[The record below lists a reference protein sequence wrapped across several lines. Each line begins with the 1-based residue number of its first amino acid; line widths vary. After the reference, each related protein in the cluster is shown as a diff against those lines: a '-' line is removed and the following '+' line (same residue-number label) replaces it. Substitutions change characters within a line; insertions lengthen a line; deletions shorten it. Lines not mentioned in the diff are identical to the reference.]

1 MVSSHHESRP
11 TEKPRTGRPHAGLA
25 GNALKWAPCVGGRI
39 RRELEDEA
47 LKSILSLL
55 AVAALA
61 IAFSPSAGAQSEI
74 TLLSP
79 DPIKATIDK
88 LVEGF
93 EAKTGSQVKVTYGT
107 GVSTR
112 KTVASGQ
119 ALDVS
124 LLFAPFAEA
133 LKTGNIVASSA
144 TVIARLRLAL
154 AVQKGAPKPD
164 ISTPEAV
171 KRTLLNAKSIISV
184 DPTQG
189 SVGGIA
195 LLALDK
201 LGITDQVKPKIK
213 WVQNGGLVQDS
224 VAKGETEIALGP
236 YLSDMRNPGLDVVGA
251 LPPGASTPVDIT
263 GFLSTSVKDSKA
275 AKALLAYLSSHE
287 VAPVYEAAKI
297 FPAH

>member
-1 MVSSHHESRP
+1 
-11 TEKPRTGRPHAGLA
+11 
-25 GNALKWAPCVGGRI
+25 
-39 RRELEDEA
+39 
-47 LKSILSLL
+47 
-55 AVAALA
+55 
-61 IAFSPSAGAQSEI
+61 
-74 TLLSP
+74 
-79 DPIKATIDK
+79 
-88 LVEGF
+88 
-93 EAKTGSQVKVTYGT
+93 
-107 GVSTR
+107 
-112 KTVASGQ
+112 
-119 ALDVS
+119 LDVS
-124 LLFAPFAEA
+124 LLFAPFPEA
-133 LKTGNIVASSA
+133 LKTGNIVPSSA

-171 KRTLLNAKSIISV
+171 KRTLLHAKSIISV

-201 LGITDQVKPKIK
+201 LGITDEVKPKIK

-251 LPPGASTPVDIT
+251 LPPGASVPVDIT
-263 GFLSTSVKDSKA
+263 GFLSTSVKDPKA

-287 VAPVYEAAKI
+287 VAPIYEAAKI

>member
-1 MVSSHHESRP
+1 M
-11 TEKPRTGRPHAGLA
+11 KYLA
-25 GNALKWAPCVGGRI
+25 SV
-39 RRELEDEA
+39 
-47 LKSILSLL
+47 
-55 AVAALA
+55 AVVVALA
-61 IAFSPSAGAQSEI
+61 LGVPSNARAQTEI

-79 DPIKATIDK
+79 NPIQAEIDK
-88 LVEGF
+88 LVADF
-93 EAKTGSQVKVTYGT
+93 QAKTGIHVKVTYGT

-133 LKTGNIVASSA
+133 LKTGNIVPGSA

-263 GFLSTSVKDSKA
+263 GFLSTSVKEPKA
-275 AKALLAYLSSHE
+275 ARALLAYLSSHE
-287 VAPVYEAAKI
+287 AAPLYEAAKI

>member
-1 MVSSHHESRP
+1 LEEETLKNLFSSLIMLVL
-11 TEKPRTGRPHAGLA
+11 ALGLA
-25 GNALKWAPCVGGRI
+25 
-39 RRELEDEA
+39 
-47 LKSILSLL
+47 S
-55 AVAALA
+55 
-61 IAFSPSAGAQSEI
+61 SARAQSEI

-79 DPIKATIDK
+79 DPIKATIEK
-88 LVEGF
+88 LVSDF
-93 EAKTGSQVKVTYGT
+93 EAKTGTQVKITYGT

-124 LLFAPFAEA
+124 LLFAPFPEA
-133 LKTGNIVASSA
+133 LKTGNIVPSSA

-164 ISTPEAV
+164 ISTPAAV
-171 KRTLLNAKSIISV
+171 KRTLLDAKSIISV

-195 LLALDK
+195 LLTLDK

-213 WVQNGGLVQDS
+213 WVQNGGLVQES

-236 YLSDMRNPGLDVVGA
+236 YVSDMRNPGLDVVGP
-251 LPPGASTPVDIT
+251 LPPDASTPVDIT
-263 GFLSTSVKDSKA
+263 GFLSTSVKDPKA
-275 AKALLAYLSSHE
+275 AKALLDYLSSHE
-287 VAPVYEAAKI
+287 AASAYEAAKI
-297 FPAH
+297 FPVH

>member
-1 MVSSHHESRP
+1 M
-11 TEKPRTGRPHAGLA
+11 
-25 GNALKWAPCVGGRI
+25 
-39 RRELEDEA
+39 
-47 LKSILSLL
+47 KSPLSLL

-61 IAFSPSAGAQSEI
+61 LTFSSNASAQSEI

-79 DPIKATIDK
+79 DPIKATIEK
-88 LVEGF
+88 LVGDF
-93 EAKTGSQVKVTYGT
+93 EAKSGTQVKISYGT

-112 KTVASGQ
+112 ATVASGQ

-124 LLFAPFAEA
+124 ILFAPFPEA
-133 LKTGNIVASSA
+133 LKTGNIVPGSA

-171 KRTLLNAKSIISV
+171 KRALLNAKSILSV
-184 DPTQG
+184 DPAQG

-195 LLALDK
+195 LATLEK

-213 WVQNGGLVQDS
+213 WVRTGIIVQES
-224 VAKGETEIALGP
+224 VANGEAEIALGP
-236 YLSDMRNPGLDVVGA
+236 SLSDMHNPGLDVAGA
-251 LPPGASTPVDIT
+251 LPPEASTPVDIT
-263 GFLSTSVKDSKA
+263 GFLSTSVKDPKA
-275 AKALLAYLSSHE
+275 AKALLDYLSSHE
-287 VAPVYEAAKI
+287 VASVYEAAKI

>member
-1 MVSSHHESRP
+1 LEEETLKYAIWLAAAVVLALGISS
-11 TEKPRTGRPHAGLA
+11 
-25 GNALKWAPCVGGRI
+25 NAC
-39 RRELEDEA
+39 
-47 LKSILSLL
+47 
-55 AVAALA
+55 
-61 IAFSPSAGAQSEI
+61 AQSEI

-79 DPIKATIDK
+79 DPIKGTIEK
-88 LVEGF
+88 LVGDF
-93 EAKTGSQVKVTYGT
+93 QVKTGTRVKITYGT

-124 LLFAPFAEA
+124 LLFAPFPEA
-133 LKTGNIVASSA
+133 LKTGNIVPSSA

-164 ISTPEAV
+164 ISTPAAV
-171 KRTLLNAKSIISV
+171 KRTLLDAKSIISV

-195 LLALDK
+195 LLTLDK

-213 WVQNGGLVQDS
+213 WVQNGGLVQES

-236 YLSDMRNPGLDVVGA
+236 YVSDMRNPGLDVVGP
-251 LPPGASTPVDIT
+251 LPAEASTPVDIT
-263 GFLSTSVKDSKA
+263 GFLSTSVKDPKA
-275 AKALLAYLSSHE
+275 ARALLDYLSSHE
-287 VAPVYEAAKI
+287 VAPVYKAAKI

>member
-1 MVSSHHESRP
+1 M
-11 TEKPRTGRPHAGLA
+11 K
-25 GNALKWAPCVGGRI
+25 
-39 RRELEDEA
+39 
-47 LKSILSLL
+47 SLL
-55 AVAALA
+55 SFLFVVAFALT
-61 IAFSPSAGAQSEI
+61 IPFSAGAQSEI

-93 EAKTGSQVKVTYGT
+93 EAKTGTQVKVTYGT

-112 KTVASGQ
+112 KTVASGG

-124 LLFAPFAEA
+124 LLFAPFPEA
-133 LKTGNIVASSA
+133 LKTGNIVPGSA

-154 AVQKGAPKPD
+154 AVPKGAPKPD

-171 KRTLLNAKSIISV
+171 KRALVNAKSILSV
-184 DPTQG
+184 DPMQG

-195 LLALDK
+195 LATLDK
-201 LGITDQVKPKIK
+201 LGITEQVKPKIK
-213 WVQNGGLVQDS
+213 WLKTGVLVQDS
-224 VAKGETEIALGP
+224 VAKGEAEIALGP
-236 YLSDMRNPGLDVVGA
+236 YLSDMRNPGLDIVGA
-251 LPPGASTPVDIT
+251 LPPEASTPVDIT
-263 GFLSTSVKDSKA
+263 GFLSTSVKDPNA
-275 AKALLAYLSSHE
+275 AKALLDYLSSHE

>member
-1 MVSSHHESRP
+1 LEEE
-11 TEKPRTGRPHAGLA
+11 T
-25 GNALKWAPCVGGRI
+25 LKY
-39 RRELEDEA
+39 
-47 LKSILSLL
+47 SILYVVL
-55 AVAALA
+55 VALA
-61 IAFSPSAGAQSEI
+61 LSISSSAGAQSEI

-79 DPIKATIDK
+79 DPIKATLEK
-88 LVEGF
+88 LVAGF
-93 EAKTGSQVKVTYGT
+93 EAKTGTQVKVTYGT

-124 LLFAPFAEA
+124 LLFAPFPEA
-133 LKTGNIVASSA
+133 LKTGNIVPSSA

-171 KRTLLNAKSIISV
+171 KRTLLHAKSIISV

-201 LGITDQVKPKIK
+201 LGITDEVKPKIK

-251 LPPGASTPVDIT
+251 LPPEASVPVDIT
-263 GFLSTSVKDSKA
+263 GFLSTSVKDPKA

-287 VAPVYEAAKI
+287 VAPVYEAARI
-297 FPAH
+297 LPAH

>member
-1 MVSSHHESRP
+1 LEEETLKYLLSS
-11 TEKPRTGRPHAGLA
+11 
-25 GNALKWAPCVGGRI
+25 V
-39 RRELEDEA
+39 
-47 LKSILSLL
+47 
-55 AVAALA
+55 AVVALA
-61 IAFSPSAGAQSEI
+61 LGISSSARAQSEI

-112 KTVASGQ
+112 ATVASGQ

-124 LLFAPFAEA
+124 LLFAPFPEA
-133 LKTGNIVASSA
+133 LKTGNIVPGSA

-164 ISTPEAV
+164 ISTLEAV
-171 KRTLLNAKSIISV
+171 RRTLLNAKSILSV
-184 DPTQG
+184 DPAQG

-195 LLALDK
+195 LATLEK

-213 WVQNGGLVQDS
+213 WVRTGVIVQES
-224 VAKGETEIALGP
+224 VANGEAEIALGP

-251 LPPGASTPVDIT
+251 LPPEASTPVDIT
-263 GFLSTSVKDSKA
+263 GFLSTSVKDAKA
-275 AKALLAYLSSHE
+275 ARALLDYLSSNE
-287 VAPVYEAAKI
+287 VAPVYESAKI

>member
-1 MVSSHHESRP
+1 LPAVVF
-11 TEKPRTGRPHAGLA
+11 
-25 GNALKWAPCVGGRI
+25 AL
-39 RRELEDEA
+39 EEHT
-47 LKSILSLL
+47 LKSSLSLFV
-55 AVAALA
+55 VASFALV
-61 IAFSPSAGAQSEI
+61 FSSNVKAQSEI

-79 DPIKATIDK
+79 DPIKVTIEK
-88 LVEGF
+88 LVGDF
-93 EAKTGSQVKVTYGT
+93 EAKSGIQVKITYGT

-124 LLFAPFAEA
+124 LLFAPFPEA
-133 LKTGNIVASSA
+133 LKTGNIVPGSA

-171 KRTLLNAKSIISV
+171 KRTLLNAKSILSV
-184 DPTQG
+184 DPNQG

-195 LLALDK
+195 LATLDK
-201 LGITDQVKPKIK
+201 LGITEQVKPKIK
-213 WVQNGGLVQDS
+213 WLQTGVLVQDS
-224 VAKGETEIALGP
+224 VAKGEAEIALGP

-251 LPPGASTPVDIT
+251 LPPEASTPVDIT
-263 GFLSTSVKDSKA
+263 GFLSNSVKDPTA
-275 AKALLAYLSSHE
+275 AKALLDYLSSHE
-287 VAPVYEAAKI
+287 VAAVYEAAKI